1 MVVSTILN
9 MFTPKLGED
18 FQVYTYFSDGWLNH
32 QPVFVKELTSMNRGW
47 RGFPLHVLA
56 PSMCV
61 CPAGRGLVSRF
72 RPHLILGVGF
82 PLNKNC
88 PKDWCLTAI
97 HMQNIICSNEF
108 QGIHQVKLEVFLDVE
123 FTCSTWIAE
132 PKKPPLFFQE
142 GEIHEVHEHFSCELI
157 QLEMILGWLKAG
169 RDTRFTKGL
178 SNVTL
183 GNPISFSRKKIDDDQ
198 KRDLTY

>member
-1 MVVSTILN
+1 
-9 MFTPKLGED
+9 MFDCNSHAEYHMFK
-18 FQVYTYFSDGWLNH
+18 W
-32 QPVFVKELTSMNRGW
+32 
-47 RGFPLHVLA
+47 
-56 PSMCV
+56 
-61 CPAGRGLVSRF
+61 VSRNS
-72 RPHLILGVGF
+72 PSEA
-82 PLNKNC
+82 
-88 PKDWCLTAI
+88 W
-97 HMQNIICSNEF
+97 
-108 QGIHQVKLEVFLDVE
+108 GILDVE